1 MLLNPTSIRNWT
13 LTFSFRMN
21 TGSFWLNRWNTL
33 TRQTPSRKT
42 GCRRRCHQI
51 SSIPGSFLA
60 WQTVPSSL
68 SMPCDPYGSPT
79 ARSLLAAF
87 EAPPRCRPC
96 RPQIILIISPI
107 VKNFIFFCEQEQLKK
122 HPTLDKKPY
131 CAYGTLNLVPSER
144 WWCARGK
151 GLCCGKPGLLGEYAP
166 NLASAESSS
175 IFDKPG

>member
-13 LTFSFRMN
+13 LTFFFRMN

-42 GCRRRCHQI
+42 GCRHRCHQL
-51 SSIPGSFLA
+51 SSIPGSFVA

-87 EAPPRCRPC
+87 EAPRCRLCRSQIFRRISLFDSTRRTLSPSHGRRLSISVYSDSPRGLPC
-96 RPQIILIISPI
+96 ADLLPVRP
-107 VKNFIFFCEQEQLKK
+107 
-122 HPTLDKKPY
+122 
-131 CAYGTLNLVPSER
+131 
-144 WWCARGK
+144 RGE
-151 GLCCGKPGLLGEYAP
+151 GQCFPGYRHLTRR
-166 NLASAESSS
+166 
-175 IFDKPG
+175 